1 MSVNFL
7 LYAVFISQ
15 IFIISYF
22 LPLKLKMRA
31 DKIMT
36 NYPPEKYPKLY
47 PLSYAEIVS
56 KIHQLMLLT
65 YAGLGIGI
73 LIVMHGL
80 YFQTDE
86 MLGWDSQ
93 SVIMIFYIIQVIPLA
108 FLALFGERYF
118 KKMRSVNKTSIR
130 TALLAPRSLT
140 SYASKRLIGLAIIV
154 YILFVI
160 LVAVI
165 SRYPFDGFAGYINVF
180 GVTLLNGFFALII
193 FKYVYGKKIDPH
205 QSDEDRFKQVSR
217 VVKLMLF
224 SSIAAT
230 LSISIHF
237 LLSAFDLR
245 HLNDVVA
252 SIYYQLIMLVMI
264 MTSIKDNE
272 NFEVYKE
279 ASEHKIQEQ

>member
-15 IFIISYF
+15 IFIISYW

-31 DKIMT
+31 RKIMT
-36 NYPPEKYPKLY
+36 NYPPAKYPKLY
-47 PLSYAEIVS
+47 PLSQQEIIN
-56 KIHQLMLLT
+56 KINQLMLLT
-65 YAGLGIGI
+65 YGGLCIGL
-73 LIVMHGL
+73 LIVGHGF
-80 YFQTDE
+80 YFKTDE

-93 SVIMIFYIIQVIPLA
+93 SVIMIFYILQVVPLA
-108 FLALFGERYF
+108 FLALFGDRYF
-118 KKMRSVNKTSIR
+118 KKMRSVNKTAIR
-130 TALLAPRSLT
+130 TATLAPRRLT
-140 SYASKRLIGLAIIV
+140 SYVSKGLIILSVCV
-154 YILFVI
+154 YVLFVI

-165 SRYPFDGFAGYINVF
+165 SKYPFDGFAGYVNVF
-180 GVTLLNGFFALII
+180 GVTLLNGLFALII
-193 FKYVYGKKIDPH
+193 YKYVYGKKNDPH
-205 QSDEDRFKQVSR
+205 QSDEDRFQKTSR

-237 LLSAFDLR
+237 LLSTLDLR

-252 SIYYQLIMLVMI
+252 SIYYQIIMLVMI
-264 MTSIKDNE
+264 MTSLKYSE

-279 ASEHKIQEQ
+279 ISDHEIPE